1 MVSIQPGSQQDL
13 QIGSYVTFGV
23 AMIMIGMRLYAR
35 QFLLGKLGPDDILII
50 LASLVSIGELAT
62 VPKMYECGIGRHI
75 MELTPQQHECTRK
88 VRTFNDFDYYASDVM
103 LTFSLFEPPA
113 PANVNWN
120 RLLSLAKGSMVAL
133 YLRLASNKTHIRFL
147 YGVGAVILSHGI
159 AATLVACFICEPISV
174 IWKPEFPEGCLDMM
188 SFNYFNGA
196 FHVTTDI
203 LLALLPIPIVKKLQT
218 NNRLG
223 LIIAFG
229 IGILT
234 ICASIAR
241 QVTTVI
247 ALRSRDF
254 QWNWSAAELTTCLE
268 INMSLICASIPSMRS
283 LFKVYFG
290 SSGLTNRRAYEHE
303 LDDRYTQG
311 SGARKVLNDF
321 SNMEGTQRQTRTNTV
336 TSRPRTMDSFS
347 EVMYGA
353 KDGVI
358 QTTEFR
364 VSYGNRAS
372 LY

>member
-88 VRTFNDFDYYASDVM
+88 WAWISQVLYFLS
-103 LTFSLFEPPA
+103 
-113 PANVNWN
+113 
-120 RLLSLAKGSMVAL
+120 LSLAKGSMVAL

-218 NNRLG
+218 NNRRKIG

-321 SNMEGTQRQTRTNTV
+321 SNMEGTQRQPRTNTV

>member
-13 QIGSYVTFGV
+13 QVGSYVIFGV

-35 QFLLGKLGPDDILII
+35 QFLLGKLGSDDILII
-50 LASLVSIGELAT
+50 LASLASIGELVT
-62 VPKMYECGIGRHI
+62 VPKMYECGIGRHL
-75 MELTPQQHECTRK
+75 MELTLKKQECTRK
-88 VRTFNDFDYYASDVM
+88 WAWISQVLYF
-103 LTFSLFEPPA
+103 LSLG
-113 PANVNWN
+113 
-120 RLLSLAKGSMVAL
+120 LAKGSMVAL
-133 YLRLASNKTHIRFL
+133 YVRLASNKTHIRFL
-147 YGVGAVILSHGI
+147 YGVRAVILSHGI
-159 AATLVACFICEPISV
+159 AATLVASFICEPISV
-174 IWKPEFPEGCLDMM
+174 LWGPESPQGCLDLM

-218 NNRLG
+218 NNRRKIG

-254 QWNWSAAELTTCLE
+254 QWNWSAAELTTSLE
-268 INMSLICASIPSMRS
+268 INMSLICASVPAMRS

-290 SSGLTNRRAYEHE
+290 STGLTNRRAYEHE
-303 LDDRYTQG
+303 LNDRYTHG
-311 SGARKVLNDF
+311 SGARKAFHDF
-321 SNMEGTQRQTRTNTV
+321 SNVEETQRQTRTNTV
-336 TSRPRTMDSFS
+336 TSRPRSMDSFS
-347 EVMYGA
+347 AIMYGA
-353 KDGVI
+353 KDGVV

-372 LY
+372 LC

>member
-88 VRTFNDFDYYASDVM
+88 VRTFNDFDYYASDVI
-103 LTFSLFEPPA
+103 
-113 PANVNWN
+113 
-120 RLLSLAKGSMVAL
+120 LAKGSMVAL

-147 YGVGAVILSHGI
+147 YGVGAVILGHGI

-218 NNRLG
+218 NNRRKIG

-254 QWNWSAAELTTCLE
+254 QWNWSSAELTTCLE
-268 INMSLICASIPSMRS
+268 INMSLICASVPSMRS

>member
-1 MVSIQPGSQQDL
+1 MNVQERS
-13 QIGSYVTFGV
+13 VTV
-23 AMIMIGMRLYAR
+23 
-35 QFLLGKLGPDDILII
+35 
-50 LASLVSIGELAT
+50 
-62 VPKMYECGIGRHI
+62 
-75 MELTPQQHECTRK
+75 
-88 VRTFNDFDYYASDVM
+88 NDFNYYASGVM
-103 LTFSLFEPPA
+103 LNFIPVGVDIA
-113 PANVNWN
+113 
-120 RLLSLAKGSMVAL
+120 AKGSMVAL

-174 IWKPEFPEGCLDMM
+174 IWKPEFPKGCLDMT

-218 NNRLG
+218 NNRRKIG

-268 INMSLICASIPSMRS
+268 INMSLICASVPAMRS

-290 SSGLTNRRAYEHE
+290 STGLTNRRAYEHE
-303 LDDRYTQG
+303 LDDRYMQE
-311 SGARKVLNDF
+311 SGARKALNDF

-336 TSRPRTMDSFS
+336 TSRPRSVDSFS
-347 EVMYGA
+347 EVMYGT
-353 KDGVI
+353 KDGVV